1 MPPVRGLC
9 NYLLRN
15 GNEVRGNYAWNK
27 TTCVNKH
34 MSLYLSET
42 RPSQGDHHDQI
53 LEAHIKIRRT
63 KLNIWTSNISEKIGT
78 NSSCSFLH
86 NTIM

>member
-1 MPPVRGLC
+1 MKQ
-9 NYLLRN
+9 NNFLRF
-15 GNEVRGNYAWNK
+15 
-27 TTCVNKH
+27 NKH

-63 KLNIWTSNISEKIGT
+63 KLNIEPQTYWKR
-78 NSSCSFLH
+78 
-86 NTIM
+86 